1 MDSAEL
7 AQKIKVTKD
16 WLAGGSINIFGRPY
30 AGKDTQCRKLAKLLN
45 ASLIGGGDILRSNK
59 SFAATQAKV
68 EDGSLAPSD
77 EFLQVVTPYFSE
89 HALKDQPLV
98 LSSLGRWHGEEESI
112 LEAAASSGHPVKAV
126 IYIDI
131 DDNEVKKRWQAAQQ
145 LGDRGIRADD
155 AEVALDK
162 RLDEFQNKTIPVI
175 EFYKAKGLLIEID
188 GNNSP
193 DNVTKRILEELLRW
207 AVDLKA

>member
-1 MDSAEL
+1 MDSAES
-7 AQKIKVTKD
+7 AQKIKIIKD
-16 WLAGGSINIFGRPY
+16 WLASGSINIFGRPY

-45 ASLIGGGDILRSNK
+45 TSLIGGGDILRSNQ

-89 HALKDQPLV
+89 HALKNQPLV
-98 LSSLGRWHGEEESI
+98 LSSLGRWHGEEEGI
-112 LEAAASSGHPVKAV
+112 LKAAAGFGHPVKAV
-126 IYIDI
+126 IYIDV
-131 DDNEVKKRWQAAQQ
+131 DEDEVRKRWQAAQQ

-155 AEVALDK
+155 AEVAIDR
-162 RLDEFQNKTIPVI
+162 RLDEFQNKTVPVI
-175 EFYKAKGLLIEID
+175 EFYEAKGLLIEID
-188 GNNSP
+188 GANSS

-207 AVDLKA
+207 AVGSKA